1 MGQLKKIF
9 IERALP
15 KAEIVKTLKNEH
27 GNMVIGEVTI
37 AQVLSGMKGVVSL
50 LTCTSKLDPEE
61 GIRFRGYTI
70 PELQNSLQKI
80 NPEGE
85 PIPEGLFYLMLMD
98 ELPTEEDVLYVQN
111 EWTKRAH
118 IPKHVFDVIDALP
131 RDTHPMNQFVAGI
144 VAMAGSSKFMKAYE
158 SGISKSD
165 YWDSTYEGVMD
176 LIARIPRI
184 AAYVYRHAYHNDQQI
199 EPDPELD
206 WAGNLAHMM
215 GYDSEEVK
223 RLMRLYMVI
232 HADHEGGN
240 VSAHT
245 THLVGS
251 ALSSPYQAYAA
262 GMLGLAGP
270 LHGLANQEVVKWIL
284 DMNRELGTDDPSKEQ
299 IAAYV
304 ERTLEQGRV
313 VPGYGHAVLR
323 KTDPRYVAL
332 REFSLKYLPDD
343 QLFKVVGRI
352 YEVVPPILGNIGK
365 IKNPWPNVDAHSGV
379 LLLHY
384 GIKEFEFYTVLFA
397 VSRALGVLAQLV
409 WDRVY
414 GLPIER
420 PKSQN
425 TRWFVEKA
433 GMDSPI
439 RF

>member
-1 MGQLKKIF
+1 MGQIKKLF
-9 IERALP
+9 IERAIP
-15 KAEIVKTLKNEH
+15 KAEIIKKLKSEYSDV
-27 GNMVIGEVTI
+27 VIGEVTI
-37 AQVLSGMKGVVSL
+37 GHVLSGMKGVVSL

-61 GIRFRGYTI
+61 GIRFRGYSI
-70 PELQNSLQKI
+70 PELREVLPKI
-80 NPEGE
+80 SPDDE
-85 PIPEGLFYLMLMD
+85 PLPEGLFYLMLMD
-98 ELPTEEDVLYVQN
+98 ELPTEEDVRYVQN
-111 EWTKRAH
+111 EWAKRATV
-118 IPKHVFDVIDALP
+118 PKHVFDVIDAMP

-158 SGISKSD
+158 SGTPKSD

-184 AAYVYRHAYHNDQQI
+184 AAYVYRHSYFQGQHI
-199 EPDPELD
+199 EPDTDLD

-215 GYDSEEVK
+215 GYDDDEVK
-223 RLMRLYMVI
+223 KLFRLYMTI

-251 ALSSPYQAYAA
+251 ALSSPYQSYAA

-270 LHGLANQEVVKWIL
+270 LHGLANQEVIKWIFEMIR
-284 DMNRELGTDDPSKEQ
+284 DLGTEDPSKEQ
-299 IAAYV
+299 IAEYV
-304 ERTLEQGRV
+304 TRTLNEGRV

-323 KTDPRYVAL
+323 KTDPRYVAQ
-332 REFSLKYLPDD
+332 REFCLKYLPNDP
-343 QLFKVVGRI
+343 LFKVVSRI
-352 YEVVPPILGNIGK
+352 YEVVPPILSQIAK
-365 IKNPWPNVDAHSGV
+365 IKNPWPNVDAHSGSILV
-379 LLLHY
+379 HY
-384 GIKEFEFYTVLFA
+384 GIKQYEFYTVLFS

-425 TRWFVEKA
+425 TSWFIDKA
-433 GMDSPI
+433 GIDSPVK
-439 RF
+439 F